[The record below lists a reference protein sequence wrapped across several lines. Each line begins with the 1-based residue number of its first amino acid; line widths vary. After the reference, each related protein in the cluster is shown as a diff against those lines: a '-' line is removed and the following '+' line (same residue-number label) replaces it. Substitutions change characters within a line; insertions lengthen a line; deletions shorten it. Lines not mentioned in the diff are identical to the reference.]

1 MMFLSNKK
9 HSTFLACFS
18 PPVMIMT
25 LVIEFGLALY
35 VLLRYKL
42 RKSTSIIILILILL
56 GMFQLA
62 EYQVCGGNQALFWSK
77 AGFVTIT
84 LLPALGVSLIH
95 TVASKKLTQTYNLLA
110 WLMATFFVV
119 VILITPIREL
129 SPVCNGN
136 YVIFKYAHPNNFSI
150 IAYTAY
156 YYGLLL
162 SGIYAAYIW
171 AKAIKSNRRRALY
184 LIITSYLVFII
195 PTFIINVVLPY
206 TVMAIPSILCGFA
219 VFAALLFALAVNP
232 QVGKKR

>member
-1 MMFLSNKK
+1 MFLRNQPG
-9 HSTFLACFS
+9 STTLACFS
-18 PPVMIMT
+18 PPVMILT
-25 LVIEFGLALY
+25 LLIEFGLAMY
-35 VLLRYKL
+35 VLFRYKL
-42 RKSTSIIILILILL
+42 HKSTTIIVLILILL
-56 GMFQLA
+56 GLFQLA

-150 IAYTAY
+150 IAYTVY

-162 SGIYAAYIW
+162 GGIYAAYIW
-171 AKAIKSNRRRALY
+171 AKAVKGNRRRALY
-184 LIITSYLVFII
+184 LIITSYLVFIV
-195 PTFIINVVLPY
+195 PTFIINVILPY

-232 QVGKKR
+232 LLGKKR